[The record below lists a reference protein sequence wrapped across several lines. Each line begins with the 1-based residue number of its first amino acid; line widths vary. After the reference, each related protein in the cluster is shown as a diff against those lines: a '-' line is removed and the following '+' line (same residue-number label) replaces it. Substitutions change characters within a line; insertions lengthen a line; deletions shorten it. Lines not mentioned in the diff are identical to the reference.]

1 MRQLVTLF
9 IIFYSVFFTAQVKEG
24 LKIPPNPKIGLSLS
38 GGGAKGFAHVGV
50 LKVLDSLGIKVD
62 YISGTSMGAI
72 VGGLY
77 ASGYTAKDIEKI
89 VTETDFYTLIANEKT
104 RQETTFF
111 NKNNDKY
118 LLTVPI
124 KNGKVNVL
132 PKAISTGQKNVYMLK
147 DLFKNVSTIED
158 FSKLPIPFMCI
169 ATNLESGKMEIME
182 KGDLVSS
189 IMASSAFPSLMD
201 PVKIGDS
208 LYIDGAMTV
217 NYPSKPLKDK
227 GIDIVI
233 GVDLSQG
240 LAKRENLNSVIDILN
255 QVIDFGI
262 QKETKNQYKYTDI
275 NIHPDLTGMSATSY
289 GDKNQIL
296 KSGETEAKKYTDIL
310 QQLPK
315 RDLKILRSPLNPI
328 FTNVY
333 KIDSLEVTNNKI
345 FRKNYILGKMNL
357 RLPSMQT
364 YGSINKM
371 VDKLYATNNYTFITY
386 DVLTQGDKNILK
398 LDVTED
404 NTRFFL
410 KFGLHYDE
418 VFKTGLLINATA
430 KRLLFRNSIISLDVV
445 AGDNP
450 RYYFNYFVDN
460 GYIPGIGAYASG
472 MGLELK
478 NKDDDIYEQWNWYR
492 NEVFLQSIWRDRY
505 AIGGGL
511 SHDYFESKLNAVNS
525 SFGDSHNFF
534 NPYAF
539 IKSDTQDDKDFP
551 SRGIYLNAE
560 GKLIDL
566 FNSERETKIFQLKG
580 DLRFNIPLASS
591 ITYRL
596 KLFGGFTLGE
606 GNSQY
611 YYFRPGAIFEQ
622 NLGNFNSMPGFEFG
636 DLSSEQMI
644 SVSNNIQFKIRKNFF
659 AVGHFTVANL
669 FENVSAKDI
678 LNISHASAGATA
690 GYRSPFGQIKI
701 NYTQPFKGRKSG
713 VFSVILGHWF

>member
-1 MRQLVTLF
+1 MKQLSIILAIFCCLF
-9 IIFYSVFFTAQVKEG
+9 SKAQVREG
-24 LKIPPNPKIGLSLS
+24 LKIPPHPKIGLSLS
-38 GGGAKGFAHVGV
+38 GGGAKGFAHIGV
-50 LKVLDSLGIKVD
+50 LKVLDSLGIKLD

-111 NKNNDKY
+111 NKSNDKY

-124 KNGKVNVL
+124 KNGKINVL

-147 DLFKNVSTIED
+147 DLFKNVSNIED

-169 ATNLESGKMEIME
+169 ATNLESGKMEILE

-240 LAKRENLNSVIDILN
+240 LNKRQNLNSAIDILN

-262 QKETKNQYKYTDI
+262 QKETKNQYHYTDI
-275 NIHPDLTGMSATSY
+275 NIHPDLTGLGATSY
-289 GDKNQIL
+289 GDKTTIL
-296 KSGETEAKKYTDIL
+296 KSGEAEAEKYVDIL
-310 QQLPK
+310 NKLPK
-315 RDLKILRSPLNPI
+315 REIKLLRTPLNNI
-328 FTNVY
+328 FANVY
-333 KIDSLEVTNNKI
+333 KIDSLAVTNNRI
-345 FRKNYILGKMNL
+345 FSKNYILGKMNL
-357 RLPSMQT
+357 HIPSMQT

-371 VDKLYATNNYTFITY
+371 VDKLYATNNYSFITY
-386 DVLTQGDKNILK
+386 DVNTAGDKNVLK

-410 KFGLHYDE
+410 KFGLHYDD
-418 VFKTGLLINATA
+418 VFKTGLLVNATV

-450 RYYFNYFVDN
+450 RYYFNYFIDN
-460 GYIPGIGAYASG
+460 GYIPGLGLYASG

-478 NKDDDIYEQWNWYR
+478 NKAGDIYEQWNWYR
-492 NEVFLQSIWRDRY
+492 NEAFIQSIWRDRY
-505 AIGGGL
+505 AIGGGI
-511 SHDYFESKLNAVNS
+511 SHDYFESKLNGLKI
-525 SFGDSHNFF
+525 SFSNSHNFF
-534 NPYAF
+534 NPYVF

-566 FNSERETKIFQLKG
+566 FNSKQESKIVQVKG
-580 DLRFNIPLASS
+580 DFRFNIPLAAFVS
-591 ITYRL
+591 YQL
-596 KLFGGFTLGE
+596 KMLGGFNLAE
-606 GNSQY
+606 GSTPY
-611 YYFRPGAIFEQ
+611 YNFRPGAIFEQ
-622 NLGNFNSMPGFEFG
+622 NLNNFVSLPGFEFG
-636 DLSSEQMI
+636 DLSSENLLTASN
-644 SVSNNIQFKIRKNFF
+644 SVQFKIRKNFF
-659 AVGHFTVANL
+659 AAGHFHMANL
-669 FENVSAKDI
+669 FEDISAKDI
-678 LNISHASAGATA
+678 LNVTHLSAGVTA
-690 GYRSPFGQIKI
+690 GYRSPFGQIKV
-701 NYTQPFKGRKSG
+701 NYSHPFKGG
-713 VFSVILGHWF
+713 NGGIFSVILGHWF